1 MTMYKH
7 TLVAAA
13 GAAFAVGLTAGC
25 GDRINADRTWDAH
38 VVSSTSYVSTS
49 VRILRGSMPIVDRHD
64 LLTGPLLDATNRV
77 IAGSTFREDC
87 ITHLKADRQPMPG
100 TAYQLPGYKDCSTVV
115 TVGGKVY
122 AAGSRRAGPYDVFQ
136 GSDYAGTIS
145 VHKVDARTVRVRLNP
160 KSYLECSTTLR
171 SHNNG
176 DGTITYT
183 TVYPDGHLMTELRPD
198 HTWDPATA
206 PTSLI
211 NKLGLPPRPNTP
223 GARAIWVRDFAGLDQ
238 ESPNFCIALGVHA

>member
-1 MTMYKH
+1 MRKH
-7 TLVAAA
+7 VAVAAA
-13 GAAFAVGLTAGC
+13 GAACAVGLTASC
-25 GDRINADRTWDAH
+25 GDRITANRTWNAH
-38 VVSSTSYVSTS
+38 VASSTSYVTTS

-64 LLTGPLLDATNRV
+64 LLTGPLLGTKNRV

-100 TAYQLPGYKDCSTVV
+100 TAYQLPGYKDCSIVV
-115 TVGGKVY
+115 KVGGKVY
-122 AAGSRRAGPYDVFQ
+122 AAGSRRAGPFDVFQ
-136 GSDYAGTIS
+136 GSNYAGTIS
-145 VHKVDARTVRVRLNP
+145 VLKVNATTVSVRLNP

-171 SHNNG
+171 SHNNE

-183 TVYPDGHLMTELRPD
+183 TVYPDGHLMKELRPD

-211 NKLGLPPRPNTP
+211 TKLGLPPRPNTP
-223 GARAIWVRDFAGLDQ
+223 EARANWVRDFAGLDQ